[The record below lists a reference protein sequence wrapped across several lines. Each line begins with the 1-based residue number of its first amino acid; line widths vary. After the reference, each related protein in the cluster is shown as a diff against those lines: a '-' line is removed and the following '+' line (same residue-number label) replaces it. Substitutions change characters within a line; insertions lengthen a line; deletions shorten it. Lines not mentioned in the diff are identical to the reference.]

1 MLQRSTG
8 RALAN
13 LSRGIGMMAAL
24 KPIEVVKR
32 EQYRIVVQGS
42 LDEKSGK
49 SLRGM
54 QLARL
59 TSESSPVTVLEGELD
74 SYAALLELLIM
85 LHRADILL
93 LAVTRL
99 ESCADPTR
107 LVP

>member
-1 MLQRSTG
+1 
-8 RALAN
+8 
-13 LSRGIGMMAAL
+13 MMAAS
-24 KPIEVVKR
+24 KPIEFAKR
-32 EQYRIVVQGS
+32 EHYRIVLQGS
-42 LDEKSGK
+42 LDEQSGK

-85 LHRADILL
+85 LHRAGILL

-99 ESCADPTR
+99 ESCADP
-107 LVP
+107 LASALSKGQIY

>member
-1 MLQRSTG
+1 
-8 RALAN
+8 
-13 LSRGIGMMAAL
+13 MMAAS
-24 KPIEVVKR
+24 KPTEVAKR
-32 EQYRIVVQGS
+32 EHYRIVLQGS
-42 LDEKSGK
+42 LDGQSYK

-59 TSESSPVTVLEGELD
+59 ASQSSPVTVLEGELD

-99 ESCADPTR
+99 ESCANHP
-107 LVP
+107 